1 MGVTACESIRFL
13 IISYYLSAATTSVM
27 DNPSNRCED
36 IHINQRK
43 ALALLQVNTACPHR
57 GQGLGMDNP
66 TALDRGKVQ
75 REMHDEA

>member
-1 MGVTACESIRFL
+1 
-13 IISYYLSAATTSVM
+13 M